1 MHIKLLPLWISSK
14 FVYTTFAF
22 CVAFFTIIL
31 LSPLSFASSELP
43 STYTV
48 EDLSNFS
55 ITVNTF
61 CAYNVSSING
71 ALSYSYNSYST
82 SLNSTYNN
90 TFNYY
95 TVYNPNNCTYWGVS
109 RIDLDNWG
117 IAPDNYIY
125 AEIIVDNMYAGY
137 NEVASSV
144 FGYINTTTWDMQLHD
159 NQWNS
164 YGLVKDGS
172 LVHGRFKYTINED
185 NGLLYDD
192 TEYNFYSD
200 TNNPY
205 LYPRF
210 GSSALIYNSGSWS
223 PQYFGGETTPIWFN
237 SSGAASMS
245 FTLRMAYSNTSDDW
259 VLESA
264 NNGGGSDLGNPDWD
278 IIQNNGGNAN
288 DSNNQLGGINFSL
301 INPFTSWLNLFTD
314 NNCVTVSIIPSWF
327 GMEETQI
334 CTPWGDIRSYLSP
347 IFSVF
352 GSMLIFGFIVSWLR
366 KNNTTE
372 SA

>member
-1 MHIKLLPLWISSK
+1 MHIFYCKTSTK
-14 FVYTTFAF
+14 FVVLILALAF
-22 CVAFFTIIL
+22 SFSIL
-31 LSPLSFASSELP
+31 LAPKSYASAELSN
-43 STYTV
+43 TYTV
-48 EDLSNFS
+48 DDLSNFA

-61 CAYNVSSING
+61 CASDVHMENN
-71 ALSYSYNSYST
+71 ALAYSAYSYST
-82 SLNSTYNN
+82 QEYATYND

-95 TVYNPNNCTYWGVS
+95 TIYNPNNCTYWGVS
-109 RIDLDNWG
+109 RIDLDNWA
-117 IAPDNYIY
+117 IAPETYIY
-125 AEIIVDNMYAGY
+125 AEFIVDNMYAGY
-137 NEVASSV
+137 NKIGQGEY
-144 FGYINTTTWDMQLHD
+144 GYINTTSWDMQLHD
-159 NQWNS
+159 NSWNT
-164 YGLVKDGS
+164 YGLVKDGL
-172 LVHGRFKYTINED
+172 LVTGRFHYTISEE
-185 NGLLYDD
+185 NGLFYDD

-200 TNNPY
+200 SANPY

-210 GSSALIYNSGSWS
+210 GSSALVSNNGSWS
-223 PQYFGGETTPIWFN
+223 PQYFGDDNVPIWYN
-237 SSGAASMS
+237 SAGAASMS
-245 FTLRMAYSNTSDDW
+245 FSLRLAYSTTADDW
-259 VLESA
+259 VLESS
-264 NNGGGSDLGNPDWD
+264 NGGGGSDPDNPDWD